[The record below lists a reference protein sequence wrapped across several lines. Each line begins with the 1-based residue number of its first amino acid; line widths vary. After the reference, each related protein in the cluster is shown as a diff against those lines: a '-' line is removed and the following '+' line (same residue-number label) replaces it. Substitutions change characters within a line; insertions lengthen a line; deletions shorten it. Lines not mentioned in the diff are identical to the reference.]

1 MLSCEFCQLFKNTC
15 FGAHLQTAGFET
27 PGRSSRPEV
36 LCEKDVLRNFA
47 KFTGKH
53 QCQSHSLNKVAGL
66 ETLLRKRLCR
76 RCFPV
81 NFAKFLRT
89 PFLQSTSRRLLLDML
104 VDKNFSGAHYF
115 SHTFYNFFLFS
126 NFFVVPQK
134 VLLRPLR
141 PS

>member
-1 MLSCEFCQLFKNTC
+1 MKIVSNSRICT
-15 FGAHLQTAGFET
+15 
-27 PGRSSRPEV
+27 RSHRRCSV
-36 LCEKDVLRNFA
+36 KKDVLRNFA

-53 QCQSHSLNKVAGL
+53 LCQSHFLNKVAGL

-104 VDKNFSGAHYF
+104 VDKNFSRAHYF
-115 SHTFYNFFLFS
+115 SHTFYNFFFFFIFKLFCGAS
-126 NFFVVPQK
+126 EGFIKAFKPFIKTFEVPQRSVK
-134 VLLRPLR
+134 IKI
-141 PS
+141 